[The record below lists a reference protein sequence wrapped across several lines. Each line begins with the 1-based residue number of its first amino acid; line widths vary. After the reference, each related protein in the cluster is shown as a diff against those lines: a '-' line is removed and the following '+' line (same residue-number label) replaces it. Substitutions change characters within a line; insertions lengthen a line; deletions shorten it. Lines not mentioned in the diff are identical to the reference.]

1 MAKTGFKYK
10 SRKSIPRIYIYILVS
25 LLLISAIIYVAVDR
39 STGLFRKRAEMS
51 RNVVSITDLWD
62 DGRYAEVVIVAESRL
77 EENPL
82 DRDALLFAGY
92 SRFFLAISRLSTE
105 ERNADLNDSIR
116 HLRLLKARGGTPHPD
131 RVDYVLGKAYLLK
144 GTYWA
149 DQAIIYLKA
158 SLDAGYQSDD
168 SFEFMGKAYSALGDL
183 DNALYWY
190 ELAAESH
197 PTDRLLIT
205 LGEEAFKLGL
215 YNKAA
220 EYYQKSIDN
229 TRDDSLKKRGLSQL
243 GQLYYDVGNYTM
255 ARGVL
260 ESLVSMEP
268 GNQDYQFL
276 LGETYHELGMDREAR
291 KAWFAVT
298 RINPRH
304 VGALRRLYD

>member
-1 MAKTGFKYK
+1 M
-10 SRKSIPRIYIYILVS
+10 
-25 LLLISAIIYVAVDR
+25 
-39 STGLFRKRAEMS
+39 
-51 RNVVSITDLWD
+51 
-62 DGRYAEVVIVAESRL
+62 
-77 EENPL
+77 

-105 ERNADLNDSIR
+105 ERNADLDASIR
-116 HLRLLKARGGTPHPD
+116 HLRLLKARGGTPHPE

-149 DQAIIYLKA
+149 DQAINYLMA
-158 SLDAGYQSDD
+158 SLDAGYEAED
-168 SFEFMGKAYSALGDL
+168 SYEFIGRAYSALGDVE
-183 DNALYWY
+183 NALYWY
-190 ELAAESH
+190 ELAAENH

-215 YNKAA
+215 YNDAAGYYRKAI
-220 EYYQKSIDN
+220 EN

-260 ESLVSMEP
+260 ESLVSMEA
-268 GNQDYQFL
+268 GNENYQFL

-291 KAWFAVT
+291 IAWFAVT

-304 VGALRRLYD
+304 VGALRRLYN

>member
-1 MAKTGFKYK
+1 MARSGFKYATQR
-10 SRKSIPRIYIYILVS
+10 RKNRIPVY
-25 LLLISAIIYVAVDR
+25 LLIAIAVVSSVIYVAVKR
-39 STGLFRKRAEMS
+39 GTGLFRERTEIS
-51 RNVVSITDLWD
+51 RSVVSVTDLWE
-62 DGRYAEVVIVAESRL
+62 DGHYSEVVEISESRL
-77 EENPL
+77 SENPM

-105 ERNADLNDSIR
+105 ERNTDLDAAIR
-116 HLRLLKARGGTPHPD
+116 HLRLLKARGGTPHPE
-131 RVDYVLGKAYLLK
+131 RVDYVLGKSYLLK

-149 DQAIIYLKA
+149 DQAIEYLKA
-158 SLDAGYQSDD
+158 SMDAGYQSDD
-168 SFEFMGKAYSALGDL
+168 SLEFMGRAYSALGDVN
-183 DNALYWY
+183 NALYWY
-190 ELAAESH
+190 GLAAESH
-197 PTDRLLIT
+197 PTDRLMIT

-215 YNKAA
+215 YNDAA
-220 EYYQKSIDN
+220 EYYQQAIDN

-260 ESLVSMEP
+260 ESLVEMEA

-291 KAWFAVT
+291 NAWFAVT